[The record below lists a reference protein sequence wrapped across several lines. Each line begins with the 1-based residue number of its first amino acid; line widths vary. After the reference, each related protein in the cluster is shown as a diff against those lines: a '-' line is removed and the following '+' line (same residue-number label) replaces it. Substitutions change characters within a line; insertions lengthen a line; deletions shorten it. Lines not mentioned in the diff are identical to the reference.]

1 MNLNDIWQ
9 ILLLGAIIFF
19 PLGYRVRR
27 WFPRWWEKK
36 QHLFLSARYLKSEGI
51 WLRDGSSSQTKKSP

>member
-9 ILLLGAIIFF
+9 ILLLGATIFF
-19 PLGYRVRR
+19 PLGYMARR

-51 WLRDGSSSQTKKSP
+51 WLRDGSSSQTKK

>member
-19 PLGYRVRR
+19 PLGYMTRR

-51 WLRDGSSSQTKKSP
+51 WLRDGSSSQTKK

>member
-19 PLGYRVRR
+19 PLGYMARH

-51 WLRDGSSSQTKKSP
+51 WLRDGSSSQTKK

>member
-1 MNLNDIWQ
+1 MNLNDIGQ

-19 PLGYRVRR
+19 PLGYMAHR
-27 WFPRWWEKK
+27 WFPRWWEKR

-51 WLRDGSSSQTKKSP
+51 WLRDGSSPQTKK

>member
-9 ILLLGAIIFF
+9 ILLLGAIIFPAGLYGP
-19 PLGYRVRR
+19 PLVSAVVG
-27 WFPRWWEKK
+27 EK

-51 WLRDGSSSQTKKSP
+51 WLRDGSSSQTKK

>member
-1 MNLNDIWQ
+1 MNLNDIGQ

-19 PLGYRVRR
+19 PLGYMARR
-27 WFPRWWEKK
+27 GFPRWWEKR

-51 WLRDGSSSQTKKSP
+51 WLRDGSSPQTKK

>member
-1 MNLNDIWQ
+1 M
-9 ILLLGAIIFF
+9 A
-19 PLGYRVRR
+19 RR

-51 WLRDGSSSQTKKSP
+51 WLRDGSSSQTKK